1 MYDDSPRTRTAA
13 YGRPRAVIDL
23 SLPARATFLAR
34 VYSHLF
40 GALVAFS
47 LIEIAIFASGLAD
60 AIVPTMIGGGGL
72 RWLLIIGAF
81 VIVGSLATRTAHTAQ
96 SRTIQY
102 LALGAYVLLEALIF
116 IPLLWF
122 ANEYAGGGVI
132 ASAGFVS
139 LVGFGGLT
147 AIALFSRKDFSF
159 LGTLLKWGMLCALM
173 LIVASAIFGFH
184 LGVIFSVAM
193 VALAGGAILF
203 TTQRIMNEYP
213 EDRYVGASLQ
223 LFAAVAMLFYYVLM
237 IFMGSRD

>member
-1 MYDDSPRTRTAA
+1 MYDDPRNPRAA
-13 YGRPRAVIDL
+13 TFTQPRAVIDL

-47 LIEIAIFASGLAD
+47 LIEIAIFTSGLAD
-60 AIVPTMIGGGGL
+60 SIVPAMVGGGGM

-81 VIVGSLATRTAHTAQ
+81 IIVGNIATRTAHTAE
-96 SRTIQY
+96 SRTTQY
-102 LALGAYVLLEALIF
+102 LALGAFVVMEALIF
-116 IPLLWF
+116 VPLLWF
-122 ANEYAGGGVI
+122 ANTYAGGGVI

-139 LVGFGGLT
+139 LAGFGGLT

-159 LGTLLKWGMLCALM
+159 LGTLLKWGMLCAIL
-173 LIVASAIFGFH
+173 LIVASVIFGFQ
-184 LGVIFSVAM
+184 LGVVFSVAM

-203 TTQRIMNEYP
+203 TTQKIMNEYP

-223 LFAAVAMLFYYVLM
+223 LFSAVAMLFYYVLM
-237 IFMGSRD
+237 IFMQSRD